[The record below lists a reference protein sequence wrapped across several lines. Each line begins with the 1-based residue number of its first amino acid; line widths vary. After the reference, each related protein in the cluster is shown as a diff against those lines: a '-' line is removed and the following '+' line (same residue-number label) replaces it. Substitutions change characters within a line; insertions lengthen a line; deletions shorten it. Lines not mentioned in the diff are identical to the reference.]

1 MRISTLP
8 NDPYGYSKL
17 QQLQGSSRDFR
28 VFLNGDQIRKEFVLI
43 ADEEAGFVTIMCA
56 GGGLTRW
63 GRVKIKTC

>member
-1 MRISTLP
+1 
-8 NDPYGYSKL
+8 
-17 QQLQGSSRDFR
+17 